1 MRAKSTLKCKAGS
14 KKQKQQ
20 TRILLV
26 DDHPL
31 VREGLTTLFHATP
44 DLRVVDEAGSAE
56 AAIELLQVRLPDL
69 AMIDLALP
77 GKDGL
82 DLIKMI
88 RDTYPTL
95 RMIVLSMHEETL
107 YAERV
112 LRAGAHGYIMKD
124 MLGPQIVEAVRSV
137 LRGEIFV
144 SPAISSRML
153 RQILDRDS
161 PPPPSDDVESLSDR
175 ELQVFLCLGS
185 GLSSKEI
192 AARLGLNIKTIQT
205 YREHIKHKL
214 RLRNATDLVHFATQW
229 SKDKSARS

>member
-77 GKDGL
+77 
-82 DLIKMI
+82 
-88 RDTYPTL
+88 
-95 RMIVLSMHEETL
+95 
-107 YAERV
+107 
-112 LRAGAHGYIMKD
+112 
-124 MLGPQIVEAVRSV
+124 
-137 LRGEIFV
+137 
-144 SPAISSRML
+144 
-153 RQILDRDS
+153 RQ
-161 PPPPSDDVESLSDR
+161 
-175 ELQVFLCLGS
+175 G
-185 GLSSKEI
+185 
-192 AARLGLNIKTIQT
+192 
-205 YREHIKHKL
+205 
-214 RLRNATDLVHFATQW
+214 W
-229 SKDKSARS
+229 S